1 MFLRSNTVAVE
12 RVAIDSLRAAEP
24 PVRRH
29 PEKQFKKLCRS
40 LAKYG
45 QVTPILVTPEREII
59 DLELVWRALKANGA
73 NHVDVIVIRDKSPAE
88 ITALRLML
96 NRSAMDAVWDNENL
110 QKVLQDLIDLDFD
123 LELTGFDPPEIDHHI
138 NLDLPHGNVEETGS
152 DIPAV
157 EVKAV
162 SSLGAI
168 WALGDHRIGCGDG
181 TDHPFVNRV
190 LDGRLAHVCF
200 VDMPYN
206 IPVHGFISGKGRH
219 RHREFIEGAG
229 ELSTDEYF
237 ALVRDSLSVLKICS
251 LPTALIYACIDWRHV
266 MEMTVAGRGCDMPL
280 YQIVTWVKSNAGMG
294 GIYRNQSEFICI
306 FRAGEETPL
315 DNVELG
321 RRGRNRSN
329 VWNYPGMS
337 AFGKGRDEL
346 LGMHPT
352 TKPVSM
358 IADALRDVTKRG
370 EVVLDTFAGS
380 GSVLM
385 AAQETGRICRCVE
398 LDPLYVDV
406 AVRRWQNATG
416 REAVRLEIGESF
428 NSIAQRLLDAPPES
442 SHGQ

>member
-1 MFLRSNTVAVE
+1 V
-12 RVAIDSLRAAEP
+12 
-24 PVRRH
+24 
-29 PEKQFKKLCRS
+29 
-40 LAKYG
+40 
-45 QVTPILVTPEREII
+45 
-59 DLELVWRALKANGA
+59 
-73 NHVDVIVIRDKSPAE
+73 
-88 ITALRLML
+88 
-96 NRSAMDAVWDNENL
+96 
-110 QKVLQDLIDLDFD
+110 
-123 LELTGFDPPEIDHHI
+123 
-138 NLDLPHGNVEETGS
+138 PHGNVEETGS

-157 EVKAV
+157 EVEAV

-168 WALGDHRIGCGDG
+168 WALGDHRIGCGSA
-181 TDHPFVNRV
+181 TDLSFVSRV
-190 LDGRLAHVCF
+190 LAGRLAHVCF
-200 VDMPYN
+200 VDPPYN
-206 IPVHGFISGKGRH
+206 IPVHGFISGKGSR
-219 RHREFIEGAG
+219 RHREFVEGAG
-229 ELSTDEYF
+229 ELSTEEYF

-251 LPTALIYACIDWRHV
+251 VPTALIYSCIDWRHV
-266 MEMTVAGRGCDMPL
+266 MEMTVAGRACGMPL
-280 YQIVTWVKSNAGMG
+280 YQIITWVKSNAGMG

-321 RRGRNRSN
+321 RRGRNRTN

-416 REAVRLEIGESF
+416 REAVRLETGESF